1 MARLVAVLVT
11 SLSSVSS
18 SGYRDQEAH
27 SFREVSQLLGRVSV
41 PTLQPVPDTAAVN
54 KSMQFFL
61 QLLFPQRL
69 NLLPCPEF
77 LNTSLSVLVLEGNKG
92 PEQHRNCVKL
102 LNVRYKV
109 VCGVALVR
117 PETGRTLQY
126 CHLTTPATFTNQL
139 GTGNG
144 NR

>member
-27 SFREVSQLLGRVSV
+27 SFREVSQLLGR
-41 PTLQPVPDTAAVN
+41 VPDTAAVN

-77 LNTSLSVLVLEGNKG
+77 LNTSLSVLVLVGNKA

-117 PETGRTLQY
+117 PETGRTLRY

>member
-27 SFREVSQLLGRVSV
+27 SFREVSSYCV
-41 PTLQPVPDTAAVN
+41 PTLQLVPDTAAVN

-77 LNTSLSVLVLEGNKG
+77 LNTSLSVLVLVGNKA

-109 VCGVALVR
+109 VCGLALVR
-117 PETGRTLQY
+117 PETGRTLRY

>member
-27 SFREVSQLLGRVSV
+27 SFREVSSYWGVS
-41 PTLQPVPDTAAVN
+41 PDTAAVN

-77 LNTSLSVLVLEGNKG
+77 LNTSLSVLVLVGNKA

-117 PETGRTLQY
+117 PETGRTLRY

-144 NR
+144 NQ

>member
-1 MARLVAVLVT
+1 MLAGYHGEAGGGAGDLPQLRVQLRLQRPGGPQLQRGEPVT
-11 SLSSVSS
+11 VS
-18 SGYRDQEAH
+18 
-27 SFREVSQLLGRVSV
+27 
-41 PTLQPVPDTAAVN
+41 PDTAAVN

-77 LNTSLSVLVLEGNKG
+77 LNTSLSVLVLVGNKA

-109 VCGVALVR
+109 VCGAALVR
-117 PETGRTLQY
+117 PETGRTLRY

>member
-18 SGYRDQEAH
+18 SGYRDQESH
-27 SFREVSQLLGRVSV
+27 SFREVSSYWTVS
-41 PTLQPVPDTAAVN
+41 PDTAAVN

-77 LNTSLSVLVLEGNKG
+77 LNTSLSVLVLVGNKA

-139 GTGNG
+139 WTGNG